1 MPDKKFD
8 LGDYVEVKDRIAIFY
23 ELYPKG
29 SLVTGSPELM
39 MVDGKPYLLL
49 QAYAYRTPDDP
60 HPGVGTSWMAIPGA
74 TTYTKGSE
82 AENVETSAWG
92 RAIGSLGILIDK
104 SIASSQEIQNKREE
118 EGTADNVAPKGAEFE
133 EMLGRVKRRGMIR
146 LGTAAGY
153 KGEARQTPDGYAIG
167 FKLEVDSDKAIPQV
181 LISGPL
187 GSSLLAVYPD
197 PKVLIGTAATVSGL
211 LYNVRANRPEGAPA
225 RSWYRLHVDRF
236 ENDDYI
242 LPADP
247 AEPTEA
253 MPEPLFSA
261 EEQAKLDAAIDA
273 AAS

>member
-1 MPDKKFD
+1 VPDKKFD

-39 MVDGKPYLLL
+39 MVDGKPYFLL

-74 TTYTKGSE
+74 TTYTRGSE

-118 EGTADNVAPKGAEFE
+118 EGTADNVAPKGGETEA
-133 EMLGRVKRRGMIR
+133 MLGRVKRRGMIR
-146 LGTAAGY
+146 
-153 KGEARQTPDGYAIG
+153 KGSSAPFNVEARQAPDGVTVG
-167 FKLEVDSDKAIPQV
+167 FKLEVDADKAIPQV
-181 LISGPL
+181 VIGGAL
-187 GSSLLAVYPD
+187 GASLVAAYPD
-197 PKVLIGTAATVSGL
+197 PTVLIGTAATVSGL
-211 LYNVRANRPEGAPA
+211 LYNVRVGQK
-225 RSWYRLHVDRF
+225 SWYRLHVDRF
-236 ENDDYI
+236 ENDDWI
-242 LPADP
+242 LPADKP
-247 AEPTEA
+247 EPTEA